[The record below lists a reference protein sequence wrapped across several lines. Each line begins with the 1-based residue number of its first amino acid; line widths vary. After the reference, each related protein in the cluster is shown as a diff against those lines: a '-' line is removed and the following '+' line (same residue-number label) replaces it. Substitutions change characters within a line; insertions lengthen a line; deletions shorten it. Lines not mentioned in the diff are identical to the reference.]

1 MKKVIWI
8 SLVVLAIVAFLAF
21 RPDGKADVSSDA
33 AVTAADKV
41 EVYYFHFSRRCVT
54 CIAVEN
60 KTREAIIALYP
71 DEYSKG
77 TITFASVNLEDEK
90 SKPVA
95 ERAKVTGQALLIMS
109 GEFRK
114 DLTAEGFMY
123 ARNKPEKLR
132 EEIKKAI
139 DMLLKAAKQN

>member
-1 MKKVIWI
+1 MRKIIWI
-8 SLVVLAIVAFLAF
+8 SVIVVALAAFLAF
-21 RPDGKADVSSDA
+21 RPGIKADVASDTTA
-33 AVTAADKV
+33 IAADKV

-60 KTREAIIALYP
+60 KAQEAIVALYP

-90 SKPVA
+90 SKPLA
-95 ERAKVTGQALLIMS
+95 EKAKVTGQALVIMS
-109 GEFRK
+109 GDFRK

-123 ARNKPEKLR
+123 ANNNFEKFKA
-132 EEIKKAI
+132 EIKKTI
-139 DMLLKAAKQN
+139 DPLVKETN

>member
-1 MKKVIWI
+1 MKKIIWI
-8 SLVVLAIVAFLAF
+8 SLVVVSLALFLAF
-21 RPDGKADVSSDA
+21 RPGGKANVSSDTI
-33 AVTAADKV
+33 VTSSDKV

-60 KTREAIIALYP
+60 KTQEAIVALYP

-77 TITFASVNLEDEK
+77 KITFASVNLEEEK

-95 ERAKVTGQALLIMS
+95 ERAKVTGQALVIMS
-109 GEFRK
+109 GDFKK

-123 ARNKPEKLR
+123 ANNNFDKFKA
-132 EEIKKAI
+132 EIKKTI
-139 DMLLKAAKQN
+139 DPLIKDLK